1 MSRIHNPAYVL
12 KRQYMVQVPRKR
24 PTCDNSFTDEKKR
37 VWIKASDYNVG
48 EYTMWEEQGPN
59 TYYVWYNRDTVPEE
73 GEVVFGKW
81 KISSMYRVELLLRC
95 VVELQD
101 I

>member
-1 MSRIHNPAYVL
+1 MSRIHNPASVL

-24 PTCDNSFTDEKKR
+24 PTCENAYVDEKKR

-48 EYTMWEEQGPN
+48 NFAMWENQSPN
-59 TYYVWYNRDTVPEE
+59 SFYVWFNKDSVPEE
-73 GEVVFGKW
+73 GEVVFGRW